1 MNRLTFRTSLLRAA
15 RKDRPSRESAERV
28 LAAALLISLETCTA
42 PKRRLRSHDLLRNL
56 LLPMAVLS
64 LAGDPSP
71 PFRSPS
77 TAPSPVKVVAR
88 PPPPVPAVPTP
99 TPVPVPVALLSPP
112 LQLAPPP
119 RAPSE
124 LSLLRRARAALPAN
138 PALALSALT
147 THARLYPRG
156 LLLEEAEALRVDA
169 LFASNDLPATR
180 VAAARFLAAHP
191 ASPYTQRIRNV
202 ATHAA
207 AAHDD

>member
-1 MNRLTFRTSLLRAA
+1 MNRSTFRSCLLRAA

-28 LAAALLISLETCTA
+28 LAAALLVSLETCSA
-42 PKRRLRSHDLLRNL
+42 PNRRLRAHHLLRNL
-56 LLPMAVLS
+56 MLPMAVLS

-71 PFRSPS
+71 PFRSPPP
-77 TAPSPVKVVAR
+77 APSPVKVVAR
-88 PPPPVPAVPTP
+88 PPPPVPAMIPIP
-99 TPVPVPVALLSPP
+99 ISAPVPVPLLSSP
-112 LQLAPPP
+112 QVAPPP
-119 RAPSE
+119 QTPSE

-156 LLLEEAEALRVDA
+156 LLLDEAEALRVDA
-169 LFASNDLPATR
+169 LFASNDLAATR

-191 ASPYTQRIRNV
+191 ASPYAQRIRNV

-207 AAHDD
+207 AHDD